1 MVHIMIIELVIAGLL
16 IAGLIGGNEYL
27 SQQASSPE
35 SKASV
40 ASETAIQPPRPAPIE
55 VDKSAAPL
63 GALVSAEEAT
73 RPAQQE
79 EQQHAD
85 TIGPVAP
92 PDDVSGGSIWKE
104 DDDNFDSWAK

>member
-1 MVHIMIIELVIAGLL
+1 MIIELVIAGLL

-27 SQQASSPE
+27 PQQAGSPE

-40 ASETAIQPPRPAPIE
+40 ASETAIQPTRPAPIE
-55 VDKSAAPL
+55 ADKSTVPL
-63 GALVSAEEAT
+63 RALVSAGEAT
-73 RPAQQE
+73 QPAQHA

-92 PDDVSGGSIWKE
+92 PDDASGGSVWRE
-104 DDDNFDSWAK
+104 DDDSFDSWAK

>member
-1 MVHIMIIELVIAGLL
+1 MIIELMIAGLL
-16 IAGLIGGNEYL
+16 ITGLIGGNEYL

-55 VDKSAAPL
+55 SAVPL
-63 GALVSAEEAT
+63 RALVSAGET
-73 RPAQQE
+73 IQPTQQE

-92 PDDVSGGSIWKE
+92 PDDASGGSVWRE

>member
-1 MVHIMIIELVIAGLL
+1 MIIELVFAGLL

-55 VDKSAAPL
+55 ADKSAVPL
-63 GALVSAEEAT
+63 RALVSAGEAT
-73 RPAQQE
+73 QPTQQE

-85 TIGPVAP
+85 TIGPVTP
-92 PDDVSGGSIWKE
+92 PDDTSGGSVWVE
-104 DDDNFDSWAK
+104 DDDNFESWAK

>member
-1 MVHIMIIELVIAGLL
+1 MIIELVIAGLL
-16 IAGLIGGNEYL
+16 IAGLIGGNEYI

-55 VDKSAAPL
+55 AGESAVPL
-63 GALVSAEEAT
+63 SALVSAGEVT
-73 RPAQQE
+73 QPAQQAV
-79 EQQHAD
+79 QQRAD
-85 TIGPVAP
+85 TIGPMAP
-92 PDDVSGGSIWKE
+92 PDDASGGSVWVE

>member
-1 MVHIMIIELVIAGLL
+1 MIIELVIAGLL

-55 VDKSAAPL
+55 ADKSTVPL
-63 GALVSAEEAT
+63 RALVSAGEAT
-73 RPAQQE
+73 QPAQQE
-79 EQQHAD
+79 EQQRTD
-85 TIGPVAP
+85 TIRPVAP
-92 PDDVSGGSIWKE
+92 PADASNGSVWAE

>member
-1 MVHIMIIELVIAGLL
+1 MIIELVTAGLL

-27 SQQASSPE
+27 SQKTRSPE

-40 ASETAIQPPRPAPIE
+40 ANETPIQPPRPVPIE
-55 VDKSAAPL
+55 SAVPL
-63 GALVSAEEAT
+63 RALVSAGEAT
-73 RPAQQE
+73 QPVQQE

-85 TIGPVAP
+85 TIGPVTP
-92 PDDVSGGSIWKE
+92 PVDGSGGSVWVE